1 MKTRIIKTEFWEDMA
16 GKDVPKDA
24 RLLFVYLIT
33 NPRINMCG
41 IFELSDKYILL
52 ETGLTPKEL
61 EKAKAY
67 LQDIKKII
75 FINGWIKIIN
85 AEKHNNYKGS
95 PKNEVA
101 YERELALIPSY
112 IKEEFERSIDSSIH
126 TTIDTNHKSEIKD
139 QKPEIKKDENE
150 KEKIYAS
157 ISYLRELPP
166 DELAD
171 LYKKYE
177 ASEKQI
183 RIKALELANYCD
195 GHGKKYK
202 NYRAMLLNA
211 LMKDFG
217 MRKPVYIPPPP
228 EPEVPMSPERKA
240 AAEKTLAELRAKFHK
255 KHTL

>member
-61 EKAKAY
+61 EKAKGY
-67 LQDIKKII
+67 LQEIKKIL
-75 FINGWIKIIN
+75 FIKGWVKITN

-101 YERELALIPSY
+101 YERELALIPSH
-112 IKEEFERSIDSSIH
+112 IKEDFNSSIDSSIT
-126 TTIDTNHKSEIKD
+126 TTIDTNHKSEIID
-139 QKPEIKKDENE
+139 QKPEIKKDEDE

-157 ISYLRELPP
+157 LSYLKELPL
-166 DELAD
+166 DEVTD

-177 ASEKQI
+177 ASERQI
-183 RIKALELANYCD
+183 RMKAIELANYCD

-202 NYRAMLLNA
+202 NYRAMLMNA

-217 MRKPVYIPPPP
+217 MRKPVYNPPTP

-240 AAEKTLAELRAKFHK
+240 AAAKTLAELRAKFHG